1 MAGDD
6 YFAGNSDEKQ
16 KLEREVEDL
25 AGMGEEISEQ
35 MIKELNAA
43 VSENEK
49 VKESLARA
57 ESLEEHIPRVTK
69 SIAEFME
76 ADEVR
81 DAEAKLGEL
90 EKTTSGLKE
99 ALNTARTEVKRE
111 LEELEAL
118 SSYEKKLEK
127 AEKEI
132 EAIEKKIERVS

>member
-25 AGMGEEISEQ
+25 TGMGEEISEQ

-49 VKESLARA
+49 VKESLGRA

-90 EKTTSGLKE
+90 EKTTSALKE